1 MRRRSVIQ
9 IVGIPGVA
17 SFLFAASLLFAIG
30 ATDDFT
36 IRNDVRLVLL
46 DVSVQNHDGNFVPG
60 LSKKDFTI
68 LENGQPQTISVF
80 DNEDA
85 PVTMGILVDESGS
98 MIPKRRQ
105 VLAAAEDLIAD
116 SNRDDEVFV
125 LNFNDSVKRGLP
137 AGTPFSGKIPQLRD
151 ALYRERPM
159 GKTALY
165 DAVADGLKQLEAG
178 RRGRK
183 ALIVVSDGGDN
194 ASLHKR
200 AETLDL
206 VERSPATIF
215 TIGLFDEDQYDADP
229 GTLRQLAKIS
239 GGEAWFPEDLDGVAV
254 ADNVDGASTGGHQ
267 AIFGVNAG
275 LMVHSG
281 QEIFHRHRIVI
292 GLAGGGIGG
301 AVNLAL
307 GDTAA
312 RQRIRVHAG
321 PVISPGVYVHFRGAP
336 EFARHHY

>member
-1 MRRRSVIQ
+1 MKRRPVIQ

-17 SFLFAASLLFAIG
+17 SFLFAGSFLLAASFG

-36 IRNDVRLVLL
+36 IRNVVRLVLL
-46 DVSVQNHDGNFVPG
+46 DASVQNRDGNFVPG
-60 LSKKDFTI
+60 LSKPDFTV
-68 LENGQPQTISVF
+68 LENGQLQTISVF

-98 MIPKRRQ
+98 MTPKRGQ
-105 VLAAAEDLIAD
+105 VLAAAEGLIAE

-137 AGTPFSGKIPQLRD
+137 QGTLFSGKIPQLRD

-165 DAVADGLKQLEAG
+165 DAVADGLKQLEDG

-183 ALIVVSDGGDN
+183 TLILISDGGDN

-200 AETLDL
+200 AQTIDL
-206 VERSPATIF
+206 VERSAATIF

-229 GTLRQLAKIS
+229 GILRELAKIS
-239 GGEAWFPEDLDGVAV
+239 GGEAWFPKSLDGVSDAC
-254 ADNVDGASTGGHQ
+254 
-267 AIFGVNAG
+267 
-275 LMVHSG
+275 
-281 QEIFHRHRIVI
+281 HRIAKEIRTRYTI
-292 GLAGGGIGG
+292 GYVPRQDKDAK
-301 AVNLAL
+301 N
-307 GDTAA
+307 AA
-312 RQRIRVHAG
+312 PLRHIQVKVSA
-321 PVISPGVYVHFRGAP
+321 PGQSGLTVLTRTSYRYDEP
-336 EFARHHY
+336 QTK